1 MSALAASPVPMT
13 YIDRAGVHRFVNK
26 AYERWFG
33 QTADRVVGRSLAE
46 VLGAKAAESTEFY
59 VKTALDGGTVE
70 FESSLAYSRRGNRR
84 VKMVFAPAQEP
95 DGRVQGIFIYIEDIT
110 VRYDAEAAVAAA
122 LDGLAD
128 GYIAMDRN
136 LRFTYVNSAAA
147 RLYGKTREEMLD
159 RSIDELFPGASDS
172 PTGRLVR
179 EVMQTRN
186 PRREKLPSAGQPGHM
201 ILIDVV
207 PLMTG
212 GVAAV
217 IQDVGRTPRD

>member
-1 MSALAASPVPMT
+1 MSAVAASPLPTT
-13 YIDRAGVHRFVNK
+13 YVDRTGVYRFVNK

-33 QTADRVVGRSLAE
+33 QTADKVVGRTLAD
-46 VLGAKAAESTEFY
+46 VLGSKAAESTEVY

-70 FESSLAYSRRGNRR
+70 FESSLAYSRRGARR
-84 VKMVFAPAQEP
+84 VRMVFAPAREA
-95 DGRVQGIFIYIEDIT
+95 DGRIPGFFVYIEDIT

-128 GYIAMDRN
+128 GYVALDRN

-147 RLYGKTREEMLD
+147 RLYGLTREEMLE
-159 RSIDELFPGASDS
+159 RSIDELFPGSSDS
-172 PTGRLVR
+172 APGRLVR
-179 EVMQTRN
+179 EVLQTRN
-186 PRREKLPSAGQPGHM
+186 PQRQELPSAGRPGQVFRF
-201 ILIDVV
+201 DVV

-217 IQDVGRTPRD
+217 IQDVSGTAET